1 MLPRRAQEKESFTI
15 FLSLVISRRMNEVF
29 DVAII
34 GGGPAGS
41 TAGTL
46 LAKEGRSVLILE
58 KEKFPRFHI
67 GESMLPASSD
77 TLQRMGVKEKI
88 DRAGFIVKQGAEI
101 VPACGTKRVRF
112 YFRNGLK
119 ARWPTSY
126 HVLRSEFDKLLLD
139 HAKETGCDVREN
151 TKVVSIRS
159 GEEDV
164 SLSIEGQS
172 ETIRAKYLIDCS
184 GRNRVVGT
192 QYQLNRLY
200 PKLQKFSLF
209 AHFEDVDQPKGDDGT
224 LTRMVRGTDRW
235 FWMIPLS
242 ATKVSVGVV
251 MDTAKFKSLRL
262 SPEQALERA
271 IQEQPMVNEWM
282 KRARRVTQV
291 YAAGDY
297 SYRNTKLVDNRWLLA
312 GDAAGFID
320 PVFSSGVY
328 LALLSGEQAAL
339 ALNKAFA
346 GITTREK
353 AFRYYEKRINRVFDL
368 YLNWVL
374 SWYTQE
380 FVEVLLHP
388 QEILELVPTVNA
400 ILAGNEAH
408 SFAIKWRLWIFRAL
422 VSLQKR
428 LSMIAPR
435 LTLRPNIS

>member
-1 MLPRRAQEKESFTI
+1 
-15 FLSLVISRRMNEVF
+15 MNEAF

-41 TAGTL
+41 TAGTF
-46 LAKEGRSVLILE
+46 LAKEKRSVLILE

-67 GESMLPASSD
+67 GESMLPTSSD

-88 DRAGFIVKQGAEI
+88 DRAGFIIKQGAEI
-101 VPACGTKRVRF
+101 VSACGTKRARF

-119 ARWPTSY
+119 AKWLTSY
-126 HVLRSEFDKLLLD
+126 QVLRSEFDKLLLD
-139 HAKETGCDVREN
+139 HAKETGCDVREE
-151 TKVVSIRS
+151 TKVESVAFN
-159 GEEDV
+159 EEGA
-164 SLSIEGQS
+164 SLSIEGQPKL
-172 ETIRAKYLIDCS
+172 IRAKYLIDCS

-192 QYQLNRLY
+192 QHQLSRLY
-200 PKLQKFSLF
+200 PNLQKFSVF

-224 LTRMVRGTDRW
+224 LTRMVRATDRW
-235 FWMIPLS
+235 FWMVPLS
-242 ATKVSVGVV
+242 TTKVSIGVV
-251 MDTAKFKSLRL
+251 MDTVKFKSLRL
-262 SPEQALERA
+262 SPEQALECA

-297 SYRNTKLVDNRWLLA
+297 SYRNIKLTDSRWLLT

-328 LALLSGEQAAL
+328 LALLSGEQAAS
-339 ALNKAFA
+339 ALNKVFA
-346 GITTREK
+346 STTTREK

-368 YLNWVL
+368 YLSWVL

-380 FVEVLLHP
+380 FMEVFLHP
-388 QEILELVPTVNA
+388 QEVLELAPTVNA
-400 ILAGNEAH
+400 ILAGNEAR
-408 SFAIKWRLWIFRAL
+408 SFAIKWRLWVFRTL

-428 LSMIAPR
+428 FSMIAPR
-435 LTLRPNIS
+435 LTLCPNIL